1 MGTWY
6 LSIGLSLLLILV
18 GLYTHWLVI
27 LFAVLLPV
35 VPMLTLLVRR
45 RLASRGHSR
54 EEPPG
59 P

>member
-1 MGTWY
+1 MGAWY
-6 LSIGLSLLLILV
+6 LSIGLSLVLILV

-35 VPMLTLLVRR
+35 VPILTLLARR
-45 RLASRGHSR
+45 RLARRPNSR

-59 P
+59 A

>member
-27 LFAVLLPV
+27 LFAALLPV
-35 VPMLTLLVRR
+35 VPMLTLLARR
-45 RLASRGHSR
+45 RLASRRHSGQ
-54 EEPPG
+54 EPPG